1 MNLSF
6 SLFISA
12 FLATTTTTTVVLGQP
27 IESVCPIPN
36 NYATLGEGCG
46 GKTEGVKC
54 YTDNTNTNAV
64 LCENGTFVATTSTV
78 GQNSVGPYI
87 PPTGPKPCKGTGST
101 ADGGCVIS
109 DPIVM
114 GTAAVKDASETDV
127 TGIDVG
133 AASVSAMEDDSGSS
147 SSTYAAGSGS
157 VVVTFGIIAAFGSV
171 VSLL

>member
-6 SLFISA
+6 SLFVSA
-12 FLATTTTTTVVLGQP
+12 FLATTTTTTLVHGQP

-36 NYATLGEGCG
+36 NYAKLGDGCG

-54 YTDNTNTNAV
+54 ATDNTNSNAV
-64 LCENGTFVATTSTV
+64 LCENGTFVATTATV
-78 GQNSVGPYI
+78 GENSVGPYI
-87 PPTGPKPCKGTGST
+87 PPSSPKPCKGTGST

-109 DPIVM
+109 SPIVI
-114 GTAAVKDASETDV
+114 KDASETDV

-133 AASVSAMEDDSGSS
+133 ATSVSAMEDDSGS

>member
-6 SLFISA
+6 SLFISTL
-12 FLATTTTTTVVLGQP
+12 LATTTTTTVVLGQP

-36 NYATLGEGCG
+36 NYAKLGDGCG

-54 YTDNTNTNAV
+54 ATDNTNSNAV
-64 LCENGTFVATTSTV
+64 LCENGTFVATTATV
-78 GQNSVGPYI
+78 GENSVGPYV
-87 PPTGPKPCKGTGST
+87 PPTSPKPCKGTGST

-114 GTAAVKDASETDV
+114 GSSTTAKDASETDV

-133 AASVSAMEDDSGSS
+133 ATAVSAMEDDSGSS
-147 SSTYAAGSGS
+147 SSTYAAGS
-157 VVVTFGIIAAFGSV
+157 VVTFGIIAAFGSV

>member
-114 GTAAVKDASETDV
+114 GTAKDASETDV

-133 AASVSAMEDDSGSS
+133 ATSVSAMEDDSGSS

>member
-6 SLFISA
+6 SLFISTL
-12 FLATTTTTTVVLGQP
+12 LATTTTTTVVLGQP

-54 YTDNTNTNAV
+54 YTDNTNSNAV
-64 LCENGTFVATTSTV
+64 LCENGTFVATTPTV
-78 GQNSVGPYI
+78 GEESVGPYV
-87 PPTGPKPCKGTGST
+87 PPSSPKPCKGTGST

-114 GTAAVKDASETDV
+114 GSSTAAKDASETDV

-147 SSTYAAGSGS
+147 SSTYAAGS
-157 VVVTFGIIAAFGSV
+157 VVTFGIIAAFGSV